1 MTSLSLKTKISL
13 NPNSSALHFSTPNKL
28 ESINFPKKGK
38 IKIKVTCSATDQPR
52 QQQQQQ
58 TYSKQKRNASE
69 GDKGIDPVGFLKK
82 RGITHKPFAQFL
94 RER

>member
-13 NPNSSALHFSTPNKL
+13 NPNNSALHFNAPNKL
-28 ESINFPKKGK
+28 QHTHFPKKGK
-38 IKIKVTCSATDQPR
+38 IKIKVTCSATDQPP

-58 TYSKQKRNASE
+58 TYSKKKRNASE
-69 GDKGIDPVGFLKK
+69 GDKGIDPVGFLNKV
-82 RGITHKPFAQFL
+82 GITHKPLAQFL